1 MYSPYKIGKV
11 LEEGGPR
18 GQGLRALVTCVCVGG
33 GVAAESHPVTE
44 APGAIDVNTHRNLSE
59 DDSSQREVLGIQY
72 PEGLDTLCHIASSK

>member
-1 MYSPYKIGKV
+1 MYSPYKIRKV

-18 GQGLRALVTCVCVGG
+18 GQGLRELDTCGGG